1 MGQHLDSHFGV
12 EGGFFS
18 LGTVKDASGHAN
30 ARGVFLDGVARYEF
44 APGWQVL
51 GVAGL
56 AHGRFHTSAGN
67 DNSPALK
74 IGLGLQYAMND
85 RTALRLQVDR
95 YRFTNAFGE
104 KPNLGQVSLGVQV
117 GF

>member
-1 MGQHLDSHFGV
+1 MP
-12 EGGFFS
+12 
-18 LGTVKDASGHAN
+18 THA
-30 ARGVFLDGVARYEF
+30 ACSSDGVARYEF

-74 IGLGLQYAMND
+74 IGLGLQYAVND

-95 YRFTNAFGE
+95 YRFSNAFGE

>member
-1 MGQHLDSHFGV
+1 M

-18 LGTVKDASGHAN
+18 LGTVRDASGN
-30 ARGVFLDGVARYEF
+30 ARTRGVFLDAVARHEF

-56 AHGRFHTSAGN
+56 AHGRFHTSNGDDSSA
-67 DNSPALK
+67 ALK
-74 IGLGLQYAMND
+74 MGLGLQYTIND
-85 RTALRLQVDR
+85 RSALRLQVDR